1 MDICKGSL
9 VYSRAGR
16 DKGGLFLVLSAEENY
31 AYIADGNTRKVSAPK
46 RKNIRH
52 LNKTNRVLNMDF
64 DNISDSQVRKALEKF

>member
-52 LNKTNRVLNMDF
+52 LNKTNTVLNMDF
-64 DNISDSQVRKALEKF
+64 DNISDSQVRTALEKF

>member
-1 MDICKGSL
+1 MDICKGNL

-52 LNKTNRVLNMDF
+52 LNKTNTVLNMDF

>member
-52 LNKTNRVLNMDF
+52 LNKTNTVLNMDF

>member
-52 LNKTNRVLNMDF
+52 LNKTNKVLNMDF